1 MQLDV
6 GWLVD
11 ERCFPLPAVVLAYK
25 TLGEN
30 DALLE
35 KLRELPAPTDTRAT
49 APPPPP
55 AKDPWLRTDGKGLG
69 ML

>member
-1 MQLDV
+1 MRPV
-6 GWLVD
+6 VTH
-11 ERCFPLPAVVLAYK
+11 RARLPAVVLAYK

-49 APPPPP
+49 APPPPENN
-55 AKDPWLRTDGKGLG
+55 PWTRTDGKGLG

>member
-1 MQLDV
+1 MRPV
-6 GWLVD
+6 VTH
-11 ERCFPLPAVVLAYK
+11 RARLPAVVLAYK

-49 APPPPP
+49 APQPPP
-55 AKDPWLRTDGKGLG
+55 AQSRRLRTHRKGLG

>member
-1 MQLDV
+1 MRPV
-6 GWLVD
+6 VTH
-11 ERCFPLPAVVLAYK
+11 RARLPAVVLAYK